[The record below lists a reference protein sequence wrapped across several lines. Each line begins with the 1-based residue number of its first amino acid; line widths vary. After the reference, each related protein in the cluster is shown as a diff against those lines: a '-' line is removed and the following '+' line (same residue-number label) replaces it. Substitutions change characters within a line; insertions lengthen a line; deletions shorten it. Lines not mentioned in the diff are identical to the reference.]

1 MSTRLPIA
9 ALLSVSL
16 LLVACDGT
24 TQSGP
29 AGPPSSPE
37 PPSPPGQP
45 PAFNPEQ
52 VLVRLAPGAS
62 IETINA
68 RYGTRTLEAVEAQR
82 VYLLGLPEGESVD
95 EFLARVIQD
104 PDLSTAA
111 PNARVDAPE
120 AQGRSTI
127 AFADPALE
135 QPDYDDQEALDRIRA
150 AEAWSATR
158 GAGVIVAVLD
168 TGVDVNHPQ
177 LQGAIAAGGTDL
189 VDGDGDPGESPDGLD
204 NDGDGVVD
212 EAQGHGTFVAGLIRS
227 VAPDARILPIRVLD
241 SEGFGTAIDIA
252 RGIEIARQNGARVI
266 NLSLGMAV
274 ESDVVEELID
284 DLADDHGIVFVASA
298 GNQSTSNRQFPA
310 GENDVISVAATDDND
325 RKADFSNF
333 GSWVDVSAPGVGLV
347 SLFPGSR
354 LASWSGT
361 SFAAAL
367 ASGEAALLVSL
378 RPAAELSDIHD
389 AIERS
394 AVPVDDGRL
403 NGSGRIDVR
412 AAVDW
417 LLERSDNSG
426 SGS

>member
-1 MSTRLPIA
+1 MSSRRLPIVA
-9 ALLSVSL
+9 WLSASL
-16 LLVACDGT
+16 LIAACDGT
-24 TQSGP
+24 TGSGP
-29 AGPPSSPE
+29 AGPSDPTPN
-37 PPSPPGQP
+37 PPGTP
-45 PAFNPEQ
+45 PAFNPQQ
-52 VLVRLAPGAS
+52 VLVRLAVGVS

-68 RYGTRTLEAVEAQR
+68 RYGTRTLDAVEAQD
-82 VYLLGLPEGESVD
+82 VYLLELPEGVSVD
-95 EFLARVIQD
+95 AFRAQISQD
-104 PDLSTAA
+104 PDLITSA

-135 QPDYDDQEALDRIRA
+135 QSDYEDQDAVARIRA
-150 AEAWSATR
+150 PAAWSLTR

-177 LQGAIAAGGTDL
+177 LRGAIAPGGRDL
-189 VDGDGDPGESPDGLD
+189 VDGDNDPGESPDGID

-212 EAQGHGTFVAGLIRS
+212 EALGHGTFVAGLIRS

-241 SEGFGTAIDIA
+241 SEGVGTAISIA
-252 RGIEIARQNGARVI
+252 SGIEVARQNGARVI

-274 ESDVVEELID
+274 EADVVEELID
-284 DLADDHGIVFVASA
+284 DLADEHGLIFVASA
-298 GNQSTSNRQFPA
+298 GNQSTSERQFPA
-310 GENDVISVAATDDND
+310 GENDVISVAATDDTD

-378 RPAAELSDIHD
+378 RPTAEIDEIHD
-389 AIERS
+389 AIKRS
-394 AVPVDDGRL
+394 AVPVEDEQLD
-403 NGSGRIDVR
+403 NSGRIDVR

-417 LLERSDNSG
+417 LLERSD
-426 SGS
+426 

>member
-1 MSTRLPIA
+1 MISARLLLA
-9 ALLSVSL
+9 ALLSASL
-16 LLVACDGT
+16 LTTACDGT
-24 TQSGP
+24 TESGP
-29 AGPPSSPE
+29 AGPSN
-37 PPSPPGQP
+37 PPPASP
-45 PAFNPEQ
+45 PAFNPQQ
-52 VLVRLAPGAS
+52 VLVRLAAGVS

-68 RYGTRTLEAVEAQR
+68 RYGTRTLDAVETQR
-82 VYLLGLPEGESVD
+82 VYLLELPEGVSVD
-95 EFLARVIQD
+95 AFRAQISQD
-104 PDLSTAA
+104 PDLITSA

-135 QPDYDDQEALDRIRA
+135 QSDYEDQGALDRIRA
-150 AEAWSATR
+150 SAAWSSTR

-177 LQGAIAAGGTDL
+177 LVGAIAPGGRDL
-189 VDGDGDPGESPDGLD
+189 VDGDGDPSESPDGID

-212 EAQGHGTFVAGLIRS
+212 EALGHGTFVAGLIRS

-241 SEGFGTAIDIA
+241 SEGSGTAIDIA
-252 RGIEIARQNGARVI
+252 NGIEIARQNGARVI

-274 ESDVVEELID
+274 EADVVEELID
-284 DLADDHGIVFVASA
+284 DLADEHGLIFVASA
-298 GNQSTSNRQFPA
+298 GNQSTSERQFPA
-310 GENDVISVAATDDND
+310 GENDVISVAATDDAD

-347 SLFPGSR
+347 SLFPAGR

-378 RPAAELSDIHD
+378 RPTAKIDEIHE

-394 AVPVDDGRL
+394 AIPVEDERL
-403 NGSGRIDVR
+403 NNSGRIDVR

-417 LLERSDNSG
+417 LLERSD
-426 SGS
+426 